1 MIIKIIPYSKYQ
13 QMNLIS
19 RRKACA
25 ICIKAIPW
33 LGAGIA
39 LSTLFDSELSQSSS
53 KILSV
58 NTTTISQE
66 SGDLIE
72 EINRLKQLALTEK
85 SNLYQPP
92 TNDELSQF
100 ETLTKTIVAGDLA
113 TGKTQ
118 ANQLDY
124 ELIEF
129 LDSPT
134 QQIFYGLKEKLS
146 QKSSPRGWGSYFFN
160 SNTETR
166 GIVEVP
172 HILADRFTEVIG
184 VKAFLSAKARGF
196 LLAGAHRN
204 TNGTNTADVCD
215 LISSVFQSVHEVWV
229 DTGQPTWQVHGFLRR
244 GDFPSHARA
253 VLSDGQGDIS
263 SEIRDLAQRLDQSK
277 IPAYVY
283 NRLPKSS
290 SENRQ
295 INQQF
300 SGRIFA
306 ELGGT
311 QNVQGIYSHS
321 KDLAFTHIELSK
333 KVRSSKAYRDR
344 AADAI
349 AESIQATT

>member
-1 MIIKIIPYSKYQ
+1 
-13 QMNLIS
+13 
-19 RRKACA
+19 
-25 ICIKAIPW
+25 
-33 LGAGIA
+33 
-39 LSTLFDSELSQSSS
+39 
-53 KILSV
+53 
-58 NTTTISQE
+58 
-66 SGDLIE
+66 
-72 EINRLKQLALTEK
+72 QLALAEK

-100 ETLTKTIVAGDLA
+100 KTLIKTIVAGDLA
-113 TGKTQ
+113 TGKAQ

-129 LDSPT
+129 LDSST
-134 QQIFYGLKEKLS
+134 QQIFYGLREKLS
-146 QKSSPRGWGSYFFN
+146 QKSSQRGWGSYFFN
-160 SNTETR
+160 SNTEAR

-172 HILADRFTEVIG
+172 HIFADRFTEIIG

-215 LISSVFQSVHEVWV
+215 PISSVFHTVHEVWV
-229 DTGQPTWQVHGFLRR
+229 DTGQKTWQVHGFLRR

-263 SEIRDLAQRLDQSK
+263 SEIKDLAQRLDRSQ

-321 KDLAFTHIELSK
+321 KDLAFIHIELSK

-349 AESIQATT
+349 AKSIQATT